1 MRAPVYDF
9 SEPSRLELLG
19 DAWVDY
25 DPHFLAE
32 DAASFLMAELI
43 AECDWEA
50 RTLHV
55 MGKKVTQPRLMAW
68 AGSVPYHYS
77 GQTLFP
83 LEPGPVLQSLWRQI
97 EAREAMTF
105 NHVVINY
112 YRDGSD
118 NVGMHAD
125 DEPELGENPKI
136 VAVSLGAKR
145 RFVLERKRKPRGE
158 PRTSLWLG
166 HGSYMVMGGTLQH
179 TWRHALPKVK
189 GECGPRL
196 NITFRKLLRSPPE
209 RILQRSRERQGE
221 D

>member
-32 DAASFLMAELI
+32 DAASLLMGELI

-125 DEPELGENPKI
+125 DEPELGDNPKI

-196 NITFRKLLRSPPE
+196 NITFRKLLRPPPE

>member
-1 MRAPVYDF
+1 M
-9 SEPSRLELLG
+9 
-19 DAWVDY
+19 DA
-25 DPHFLAE
+25 
-32 DAASFLMAELI
+32 LI

-50 RTLHV
+50 RTLRV
-55 MGKKVTQPRLMAW
+55 MGKTVTQPRLMAW

-83 LEPGPVLQSLWRQI
+83 VEPGPVLQGLWKEVEKRS
-97 EAREAMTF
+97 ALSF

-112 YRDGSD
+112 YRHGAD

-125 DEPELGENPKI
+125 DEPELGENPTI

-145 RFVLERKRKPRGE
+145 RFLLERKRKPRGE

-166 HGSYMVMGGTLQH
+166 HGSYMVMGGTIQH

-196 NITFRKLLRSPPE
+196 NITFRHLLRPPPE
-209 RILQRSRERQGE
+209 RILERSRERQGE
-221 D
+221 G

>member
-1 MRAPVYDF
+1 MRAPSYDY

-19 DAWVDY
+19 GAWVDY
-25 DPHFLAE
+25 DPDFLSDQAATTLM
-32 DAASFLMAELI
+32 DALI

-50 RTLHV
+50 RTLRV
-55 MGKKVTQPRLMAW
+55 MGKTVTQPRLMAW

-83 LEPGPVLQSLWRQI
+83 ITPGPVLQQLWDDI
-97 EAREAMTF
+97 EGRCNASF

-112 YRDGSD
+112 YRDGAD

-125 DEPELGENPKI
+125 DEPELGENPTI
-136 VAVSLGAKR
+136 VALSLGAKR

-166 HGSYMVMGGTLQH
+166 HGSLMVMGGTIQH
-179 TWRHALPKVK
+179 TWRHSLPKVK

-196 NITFRKLLRSPPE
+196 NITFRNLLRAPPE
-209 RILQRSRERQGE
+209 RILERSRQRQGE
-221 D
+221 G

>member
-1 MRAPVYDF
+1 MRAPSYDYT
-9 SEPSRLELLG
+9 EPSRLDLIG

-25 DPHFLAE
+25 DPHFLSDIDATSLME
-32 DAASFLMAELI
+32 DLI

-50 RTLHV
+50 RTLRV
-55 MGKKVTQPRLMAW
+55 MGKTVTQPRLMAW

-83 LEPGPVLQSLWRQI
+83 LEPGPVLQKLWDEVETRS
-97 EAREAMTF
+97 ALSF

-112 YRDGSD
+112 YRDGAD

-125 DEPELGENPKI
+125 DEPELGENPTI

-145 RFVLERKRKPRGE
+145 RFLLERKRKPRGE

-166 HGSYMVMGGTLQH
+166 HGSYMVMGGTIQH

-196 NITFRKLLRSPPE
+196 NITFRTLLRPPPE

-221 D
+221 S

>member
-1 MRAPVYDF
+1 MT

-32 DAASFLMAELI
+32 DAASLLMAELI

-125 DEPELGENPKI
+125 DEPELGDNPKI

-158 PRTSLWLG
+158 PRTVPAWPWLLYG
-166 HGSYMVMGGTLQH
+166 YGRYAPAHLAS
-179 TWRHALPKVK
+179 ALPKVK

-196 NITFRKLLRSPPE
+196 NITFPKPLDLHRSE
-209 RILQRSRERQGE
+209 SFNVRERQGE
-221 D
+221 A